1 MSERTRLRLRRGSP
15 LHGSRP
21 DTRIVVGRDPPGPRG
36 TDGDGR
42 VRERPRGRALRGG
55 VRRRD
60 RRGPVRRDV
69 ERTRRAAYRADRG
82 GPRARRGGDRSG
94 DDLRRDARGRDAG
107 RRRPGRRR
115 HPGGRLQPR
124 PGRRGCG
131 DHGPHAIRPSRPSL
145 RAARRHAPARVARPP
160 AHRGRLPGAGRR
172 PGRASRRDGRARRGV
187 QLLPGEEPR
196 RHGGRRSARHRQ
208 RRACRSRRSRCEST
222 GSAGSTSTTRRDSPP
237 ASTRCRRSSCSAS
250 CRCSSAGTTS
260 GGAIATRYLEALE
273 GVGDLRLPPVPAGS
287 EPVWHLFVVR
297 TAEPDLLAA
306 HLAERGVQSGRHY
319 PLPVHLTEA
328 YAYLGLAEGS
338 FPVAEA
344 LARQC
349 LSLPIFP
356 GMRED
361 EVEHVVAAVKA
372 FFDHG

>member
-1 MSERTRLRLRRGSP
+1 MDLARTHASLSAEILQDFAELMETGAFVHGPAVARFEEAFAAETGVARCVGMSSGL
-15 LHGSRP
+15 
-21 DTRIVVGRDPPGPRG
+21 D
-36 TDGDGR
+36 
-42 VRERPRGRALRGG
+42 ALRIALIAAGLE
-55 VRRRD
+55 
-60 RRGPVRRDV
+60 RGEEVIV
-69 ERTRRAAYRADRG
+69 
-82 GPRARRGGDRSG
+82 
-94 DDLRRDARGRDAG
+94 
-107 RRRPGRRR
+107 
-115 HPGGRLQPR
+115 
-124 PGRRGCG
+124 
-131 DHGPHAIRPSRPSL
+131 
-145 RAARRHAPARVARPP
+145 PAMTFVATLE
-160 AHRGRLPGAGRR
+160 AVD
-172 PGRASRRDGRARRGV
+172 ASRRRLRSSRTSRRQTSTSTPMPRLQRSRTARDSSSRSISTGNSLTCAGSGRSASRSSRTPARRRAP
-187 QLLPGEEPR
+187 PGTGFAPGQAGSR
-196 RHGGRRSARHRQ
+196 RRSAST
-208 RRACRSRRSRCEST
+208 RRRTSAPWGTPERSSRTTTNLPTGRSPCAST
-222 GSAGSTSTTRRDSPP
+222 GSGGSTSTTAEGYTARLDTMQAIVLLRKLPLLQRWNDERR
-237 ASTRCRRSSCSAS
+237 
-250 CRCSSAGTTS
+250 
-260 GGAIATRYLEALE
+260 AIATLYLEALE
-273 GVGDLRLPPVPAGS
+273 DVGDLRLPPVPAGS